1 MIKFSEKRKKR
12 EKERKISFKAPKK
25 AQDIIPFTKV
35 YESGIC
41 RIGTRMYTKT
51 YEFTDINYSFNS
63 DDIKDSK
70 LLAYAKVLN
79 ALDASATWKLTLMNS
94 KRSENEINN
103 EILMPCKDDN
113 LQKYRDE
120 MNRILMDKIAFV
132 SPYVVKRYL
141 TCCVVK
147 NSFDDAVRYF
157 NRMDTSLVTAFSET
171 FSMIKPLNDVE
182 RLRIIHNFFRP
193 EEKDHFCYDGTQ
205 EKKFGESFKNYI
217 APYSFEAKFDHFTY
231 GDRYGQGMLLTEY
244 PTGMEDDL
252 IMRLFDLNVQLTISI
267 DIHPITNDEAK
278 KLIESKEL
286 AIETEIYKYTQRQQ
300 QHENYSNQIPFG
312 MNQQREIV
320 AEWMEDVNNG
330 DQHVFFCMVSLLH
343 TADSL
348 DELNHNSEE
357 IINNAMGRN
366 IKFEVTKIPTRQL
379 SSLIT
384 ALPFGTS
391 NLACSLRPMSSNDLA
406 TFVPFI
412 AKECCHPHGMYC
424 GTNQAS
430 HNFVSVDRRELLNGN
445 CWVLAISGGGK
456 SMNVKF
462 QIFQLRLKADNN
474 TDIIIIDPQREYGI
488 VADALGGETIVL
500 SNTSPTHI
508 NPFDLNS
515 EYGKDENGNGDPVKE
530 KAIFISSFCEQILI
544 NEGGITAMQR
554 SLIDRAVRKIYEPV
568 VAQNYECEMPTMKE
582 FVAVLRDMSEQDA
595 KDLAVQLELYS
606 EGSMDMFAHQTNV
619 DTESSLLSY
628 DILNLSGSL
637 KNLGLLIVLDNVI
650 NRLSR
655 NRFSGKTTYV
665 IIDEIYLLFSNPY
678 SCEFLETLWK
688 TIRKYNGFATGIIQ
702 NVCEL
707 VRNPKAS
714 DMLAN
719 SEFTIMLPQ
728 NDDDAKELARMYS
741 ISDSELQYI
750 KTRKAGTGLIRIGMD
765 IIPFE
770 NLIPKD
776 TEMFRLMDTKPRR

>member
-1 MIKFSEKRKKR
+1 MTGWFAKQK
-12 EKERKISFKAPKK
+12 KERKEPVKFKVPKK
-25 AQDIIPFTKV
+25 TQDIIPFTKV
-35 YESGIC
+35 FKDGIC
-41 RIGTRMYTKT
+41 RIGANTYTKT

-63 DDIKDSK
+63 EDIKENK
-70 LLAYAKVLN
+70 LMEYAKVLN
-79 ALDASATWKLTLMNS
+79 ALDAGASWKITLMNA
-94 KRSENEINN
+94 KRSEAEINN
-103 EILMPCKDDN
+103 KILMPYNNDK

-120 MNRILMDKIAFV
+120 MNGILTDKIAFV

-141 TCCVVK
+141 TSSVVK
-147 NSFDDAVRYF
+147 NSAEDAVKYF
-157 NRMDTSLVTAFSET
+157 SRMDTSLVTAFAEALST
-171 FSMIKPLNDVE
+171 ITPLNDVE
-182 RLRIIHNFFRP
+182 RLRVIHNFFRP
-193 EEKDHFCYDGTQ
+193 EEKDHYAYDGTQ
-205 EKKFGESFKNYI
+205 ERKFGESFKNYI

-231 GDRYGQGMLLTEY
+231 GDRYGQGLILTEY
-244 PTGMEDDL
+244 PSGMEDDL
-252 IMRLFDLNVQLTISI
+252 IMRLFDANIQLTISI
-267 DIHPITNDEAK
+267 DINPITNDAAK
-278 KLIESKEL
+278 KLLDSKEM
-286 AIETEIYKYTQRQQ
+286 AIETEIYKFNQRQQ
-300 QHENYSNQIPFG
+300 QHDNYSQQIPFN
-312 MNQQREIV
+312 MQQKRKIV
-320 AEWMEDVNNG
+320 EEWMDDVNNS
-330 DQHVFFCMVSLLH
+330 DQHVFFCMVSMLH

-348 DELNHNSEE
+348 EELRHNSEE
-357 IINNAMGRN
+357 LISNAMGRN
-366 IKFEVTKIPTRQL
+366 VTFNVAKLATRQL
-379 SSLIT
+379 SSLTT
-384 ALPFGTS
+384 ALPFGIS

-406 TFVPFI
+406 SLVPFI
-412 AKECCHPHGMYC
+412 AKECCHPYGMYC

-430 HNFVSVDRRELLNGN
+430 HNFISVDRRELLNGN
-445 CWVLAISGGGK
+445 CWVLAVSGGGK
-456 SMNVKF
+456 SMNIKF
-462 QIFQLRLKADNN
+462 QIFQLCLKADNK

-568 VAQNYECEMPTMKE
+568 VAQNYECTMPTMKE

-628 DILNLSGSL
+628 DILNLSGPL
-637 KNLGLLIVLDNVI
+637 KNLGLLIVLDNII

-655 NRFSGKTTYV
+655 NRFLGRTTYV

-702 NVCEL
+702 NVNEL
-707 VRNPKAS
+707 VRNPKAN

-728 NDDDAKELARMYS
+728 TEEDAKILAKMYHT
-741 ISDSELQYI
+741 SDSELQYLQ
-750 KTRKAGTGLIRIGMD
+750 TRKAGTGLIRIGKD

-770 NLIPKD
+770 NIIPKN
-776 TEMFRLMDTKPRR
+776 TEMYRLMNTTPRQ